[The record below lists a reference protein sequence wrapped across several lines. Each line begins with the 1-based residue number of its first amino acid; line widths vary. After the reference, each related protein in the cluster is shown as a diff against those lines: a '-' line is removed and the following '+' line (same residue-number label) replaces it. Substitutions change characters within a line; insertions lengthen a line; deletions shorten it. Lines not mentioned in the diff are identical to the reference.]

1 MIPAQFQTIA
11 NHLWQSTLFAGAAG
25 LLALVF
31 KRYGPQARYALWL
44 AASAKFLVPF
54 SLLTLAGGWL
64 GRQTNVPVSPPI
76 SFAVQQVN
84 EPFTWEPLVSPT
96 SDVPATASTER
107 FPAEWIS
114 NALWALW
121 GLGSACVVFRW
132 LTGWRQVRAT
142 LRAAS
147 PLAPIDEIRVF
158 SSTEILEPSV
168 VGVFH
173 PILLLPRDIQSE
185 LPASQFEAILQHE
198 IAHVR
203 RRDNLTGLIH
213 RAVEVLFWFHPLV
226 WWIGARLIEARERAC
241 DESVLRSGI
250 EPEAYGEGILKVCE
264 LYLKS
269 PLPFVTG
276 VTGSNLKTRMELI
289 MSRSI
294 APQLSF
300 ARKAVLVAAGLGALA
315 APFAVGM
322 LSVPIL
328 TPQSQSPSQPTL
340 RPIAQLN
347 SQPAPPSKSR
357 PPSQAQAQVQQPRQ
371 ATSPE
376 PVWTPSSGAPA
387 RLLTALEGGHHDKF
401 IERARAGNIDLVFFG
416 ATDTEMWSWAD
427 SVLGGVD
434 RGKRVWDQAFGS
446 LKAANFGSQGTHSE
460 SLLWRMQHGELDG
473 YKAKLVVLHGIGVE
487 SISGDQP
494 IGNIGDQPIGDRQA
508 EFVAGYAR
516 LIAEIRARQPQAK
529 ILILPPF
536 PRGRL
541 RREEWRTVADANA
554 VAYRRLADDSTVFY
568 ANFGDRFFLPDG
580 SHNQD
585 MWTIPG
591 PPNAGIHE
599 PGFKA
604 WAEELQPWLDRFVR

>member
-1 MIPAQFQTIA
+1 MIPAQFQPIA

-25 LLALVF
+25 LLALMF

-64 GRQTNVPVSPPI
+64 GRQTDVPVSPPI
-76 SFAVQQVN
+76 SLAVQQVN
-84 EPFTWEPLVSPT
+84 EPFTWEPLASPT
-96 SDVPATASTER
+96 SDVPTTASAER

-147 PLAPIDEIRVF
+147 PLAPVDEIPVF

-173 PILLLPRDIQSE
+173 PILLLPRGIQSE
-185 LPASQFEAILQHE
+185 LPPSQLQAILQHE

-250 EPEAYGEGILKVCE
+250 EPEAYAEGILKVCE

-269 PLPFVTG
+269 PLPFLTG
-276 VTGSNLKTRMELI
+276 VTGSNLKARIEQI
-289 MSRSI
+289 VSRRI
-294 APQLSF
+294 APELTF
-300 ARKAVLVAAGLGALA
+300 VKKAVLVGAGLFALAVPVMIGALN
-315 APFAVGM
+315 APTLQAQ
-322 LSVPIL
+322 PQPQPQQEPQAQT
-328 TPQSQSPSQPTL
+328 TPQ
-340 RPIAQLN
+340 
-347 SQPAPPSKSR
+347 PPSR
-357 PPSQAQAQVQQPRQ
+357 PPAQQPKSP
-371 ATSPE
+371 ATRVPE
-376 PVWTPSSGAPA
+376 RVWTPASGAPKN
-387 RLLTALEGGHHDKF
+387 LLTALEGRHHDLF
-401 IERARAGNIDLVFFG
+401 IDRARAGNIDLVFFG
-416 ATDTEMWSWAD
+416 TTDTEMWSWPD
-427 SVLGGVD
+427 SILGGVD

-446 LKAANFGSQGTHSE
+446 LKAANFGSAGTHFK

-473 YKAKLVVLHGIGVE
+473 YQAKLVVLHGI
-487 SISGDQP
+487 STSGLT
-494 IGNIGDQPIGDRQA
+494 GDHAIDNSA
-508 EFVAGYAR
+508 EFVAGYTPI
-516 LIAEIRARQPQAK
+516 IAEIRAREPQAK

-554 VAYRRLADDSTVFY
+554 VAYRRLADNSTVFY
-568 ANFGDRFFLPDG
+568 ANFGDRFFLSDG
-580 SHNQD
+580 SHNQE

-599 PGFKA
+599 PGFKV